1 MLEYVQLAS
10 ARTAKGTRIVTSALV
25 PSPWSEAVKGM
36 FRVAQLS
43 ALVVA
48 RARDSDDVT
57 TWTGVDNVP
66 VVLHDAEPPRTNW
79 AAIVGLVA
87 RLAPNTLVPADPRAR
102 AELLGWLELIAG
114 EEGIGWNARLAM
126 IRASHESNGERG
138 FPLPVAT
145 YLAQRYGFAAGVDLR
160 SRVGA
165 QVALMRERL
174 RDGPYF
180 GGERVSALDVYAATF
195 LTPLSI
201 IDEAACPQ
209 MSAGLRRAFASAREQ
224 FADLVP
230 DELWTHRTMMFTR
243 HLAWPIR
250 LS

>member
-1 MLEYVQLAS
+1 MLEYVDLAT
-10 ARTAKGTRIVTSALV
+10 ARAASGTRIVTAALV
-25 PSPWSEAVKGM
+25 ASPWSEAVKGM
-36 FRVAQLS
+36 FHVARLP

-48 RARDSDDVT
+48 RARDAADVT
-57 TWTGVDNVP
+57 AWTGIDNVP

-87 RLAPNTLVPADPRAR
+87 RLAPNTLVPADLRAR
-102 AELLGWLELIAG
+102 AELLGWLELVAG

-126 IRASHESNGERG
+126 IRAAHESNGERG

-145 YLAQRYGFAAGVDLR
+145 YLAQRYGSPAGVDLR
-160 SRVGA
+160 SRVGE
-165 QVALMRERL
+165 QLTLVRERL
-174 RDGPYF
+174 RRGPYF
-180 GGERVSALDVYAATF
+180 GGERPSALDIYVATF
-195 LTPLSI
+195 LTPLSA

-209 MSAGLRRAFASAREQ
+209 MSGTLRRAFASAHEL

-230 DELWTHRTMMFTR
+230 DALWAHRTMMFER
-243 HLAWPIR
+243 HLVWPIR